1 MRELSIA
8 GITNFIVGAVMLII
22 GISLL
27 AINQY
32 SDSMNFNVPIVIAFL
47 SLGVAL
53 LLVSFFFKK
62 TKKH

>member
-1 MRELSIA
+1 
-8 GITNFIVGAVMLII
+8 MLII